1 MRRRLLLAAV
11 GLAVLAAAT
20 ALPATARAGTWC
32 GGTAESATDRPDV
45 VAALSWHV
53 VYAYPSDGVDRF
65 PQLVEPILA
74 DLAAVDAWWRGQ
86 DATRAIR
93 WDLAALPACTTG
105 IGALDL
111 SAVKLV
117 GDTAAFSGSGDR
129 YGRLRSDLAA
139 AGFTDPD
146 KKLLVL
152 YDGAFDHSV
161 RECGIARTGFPA
173 TGGADSLAVIY
184 LDTNCGAGLGGGE
197 FPAVAAVHEMTH
209 AMNAL
214 ADAGT
219 GQGPPH
225 ACPGDPGHPCDSPN
239 DLLYPSSQAGTP
251 LASKVLDVGRDD
263 YYGHS
268 GSWWDVQD
276 SLFLERLDSPDTQP
290 PAAPPGLTARGI
302 PGAVLL
308 GWQAAADD
316 IGPVFYEVFR
326 DGVQLT
332 VTAALTYSETIAAGE
347 THGYVVRSRDAVGR
361 LGGSTAIRFAGGIG
375 VVDAAGQLLVDT
387 VPPTPVARLRARINR
402 VALLLTWSAAI
413 DAGGVAGY
421 RVYRDDRAVATTRV
435 PAFSLPVRRAA
446 GAWYVRPFD
455 RAGNL
460 GDPSPLVTVTVRARV
475 S

>member
-11 GLAVLAAAT
+11 GLAILAAT
-20 ALPATARAGTWC
+20 AVLPATARAGVWC

-45 VAALSWHV
+45 IAALSWHV
-53 VYAYPSDGVDRF
+53 VYAYPSDGADRF

-74 DLAAVDAWWRGQ
+74 DLSAVDVWWRGQ
-86 DATRAIR
+86 DSTRAIR
-93 WDLAALPACTTG
+93 WDLAALPACATG

-111 SAVKLV
+111 SAVRLT
-117 GDTAAFSGSGDR
+117 GDTAAYSGSGDR
-129 YGRLRSDLAA
+129 YGRLRFDLAA

-161 RECGIARTGFPA
+161 RECGIARTGFPVS
-173 TGGADSLAVIY
+173 GGADSLAVVY
-184 LDTNCGAGLGGGE
+184 LDAHCGAGLGAGE

-209 AMNAL
+209 TMHAL
-214 ADAGT
+214 AAAGT
-219 GQGPPH
+219 ASGPPH
-225 ACPGDPGHPCDSPN
+225 ACPGDAGHPCDSPS
-239 DLLYPSSQAGTP
+239 DLLYPSSQAGAR
-251 LASKVLDVGRDD
+251 LASKLLDVGRDD

-276 SLFLERLDSPDTQP
+276 SLFLERLDSADTQP
-290 PAAPPGLTARGI
+290 PAAPMGLTARGI
-302 PGAVLL
+302 PDAVLL

-316 IGPVFYEVFR
+316 VGPVFYEVFR

-347 THGYVVRSRDAVGR
+347 TRGYAIRSRDAVGR

-375 VVDAAGQLLVDT
+375 VVDAAGQPLADT
-387 VPPTPVARLRARINR
+387 VPPTPVARLRARVTR
-402 VALLLTWSAAI
+402 VALLLTWSAAT
-413 DAGGVAGY
+413 DAGGVVGY
-421 RVYRDDRAVATTRV
+421 RVYRDDRAVATARV
-435 PAFSLPVRRAA
+435 PAFSLPARRAA

-460 GDPSPLVTVTVRARV
+460 GAPSPLVTVTGPARV